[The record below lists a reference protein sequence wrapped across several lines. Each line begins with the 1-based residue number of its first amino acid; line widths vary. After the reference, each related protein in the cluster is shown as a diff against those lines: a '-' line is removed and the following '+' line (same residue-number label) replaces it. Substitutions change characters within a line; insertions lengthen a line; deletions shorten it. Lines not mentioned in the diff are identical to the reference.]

1 MTKPGPKPGSKR
13 KNTAAIQPAKK
24 RVGRPP
30 KSTSKDAQA
39 APKRRGRPPK
49 SAAKSGTDSAPD
61 TAPKRRG
68 RPSKAKAAAAEQS
81 EQQHEQQQAQE
92 PEQAQSSQVLPEEAI
107 VLEVV
112 GTSIQPAFVI
122 QEHGVNSPDTRQ
134 AEESK
139 DTSSDKPEGVL
150 SKLPSK
156 KQVANAKKLAVKK
169 TQAMKKTASKK
180 AADVAEAASD
190 AAAEMEHQTSTWGN
204 TIWNTV
210 TAPVSII
217 SSGIRRLSGRV
228 EPHL

>member
-13 KNTAAIQPAKK
+13 KNTAAVQPAKK
-24 RVGRPP
+24 RIGRPP
-30 KSTSKDAQA
+30 KSTSKDPQA

-81 EQQHEQQQAQE
+81 EQQAQE
-92 PEQAQSSQVLPEEAI
+92 PEQAQSSQVQPEEAI

-139 DTSSDKPEGVL
+139 DTPSDKPEGVL

-180 AADVAEAASD
+180 VCPPAARSASL
-190 AAAEMEHQTSTWGN
+190 APMKSVMNST
-204 TIWNTV
+204 
-210 TAPVSII
+210 AC
-217 SSGIRRLSGRV
+217 
-228 EPHL
+228 